1 MQLLLTYMTL
11 ELPPIPQGSGQ
22 VKQLLRSCAVDSD
35 DQPRPKS
42 GRSPQKTLA
51 NHISYWFL
59 LWHRYSPSS
68 KEFVTT
74 LSKIPSSVPR
84 RHSPSGLSPP
94 VMSERQQQPQQPAE
108 SKRSNPNQLSPHDSS
123 SVNICFASHQ
133 CPPLDGPSIGPS
145 PIRDFGD
152 VVGEGRKHKASR
164 LVSFWLLFWP
174 KKTATI
180 TTQTEAQSEGEI
192 YQKRRPADAWRRVSD
207 TSAIGH
213 YFEEETL
220 GKVHHLSYIQLLT
233 RLSEWTSLI
242 GNQQYI
248 RTHARTDRLPS
259 SVAHPPSWW
268 RANQSGASSMM
279 YVEPRFSPQQLWWV
293 FDFQSLISESFD
305 REWKQ
310 NPGKAPQSGCF
321 ESLINQQSG
330 LAINLWPSACWLAA
344 AADDDD
350 EESCAP
356 ETRSRYTGRA
366 DKAKIYLPVN
376 HQFSD
381 DFILRYS
388 QQSSQLQMS

>member
-1 MQLLLTYMTL
+1 MISL
-11 ELPPIPQGSGQ
+11 GR
-22 VKQLLRSCAVDSD
+22 KAVG
-35 DQPRPKS
+35 RPKRHS
-42 GRSPQKTLA
+42 LTTSSTDF
-51 NHISYWFL
+51 SYDN
-59 LWHRYSPSS
+59 RYSPSS
-68 KEFVTT
+68 KEFVT
-74 LSKIPSSVPR
+74 LSKFPSSVPR

-94 VMSERQQQPQQPAE
+94 VMMSEAATTTTTTGGVQKEWSKSAVPTWFILCQHLFRLPPMPSLGWSIDRPVPNKGFRRRVWRGTETQSKSSRFFLTPFLTKKPPRLPHRQ
-108 SKRSNPNQLSPHDSS
+108 KR
-123 SVNICFASHQ
+123 
-133 CPPLDGPSIGPS
+133 
-145 PIRDFGD
+145 
-152 VVGEGRKHKASR
+152 KA
-164 LVSFWLLFWP
+164 
-174 KKTATI
+174 KGKN
-180 TTQTEAQSEGEI
+180 

-213 YFEEETL
+213 FEEETL

-248 RTHARTDRLPS
+248 HTHARTDRLPS
-259 SVAHPPSWW
+259 SVAHPHSWW